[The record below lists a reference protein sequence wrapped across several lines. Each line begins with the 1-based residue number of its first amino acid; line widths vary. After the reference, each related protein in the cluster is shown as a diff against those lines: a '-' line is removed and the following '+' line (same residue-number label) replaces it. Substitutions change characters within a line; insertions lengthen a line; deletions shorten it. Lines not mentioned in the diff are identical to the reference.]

1 MYMGD
6 DYYKSKIERYERSRA
21 IAALAMNVCVSYI
34 TFKNDREKR
43 KLTDG
48 ISLLQ
53 NVDMT
58 KAQKGRKKM
67 QDVIKKLKRTGYV
80 SIFDVEKS
88 IDERERNYR
97 LDLDYTEKHRIADD
111 ISDGPVEALSDYARK
126 YMEAKQ
132 AILRVEKEQEE
143 DRKREAERKKKEEE
157 QETRRESYDSGYSSR
172 SYSSYTEEERTTS
185 RPYSGRSY
193 SSFAEEEKKPARPRP
208 YSATTAEASKELIK
222 EDIDKR
228 IASKYGT
235 HGFTYEE
242 KEKIR
247 QLYPDISLYGDD
259 YYSIDTL
266 EKGIEIANIIGQDK
280 IMPEDM
286 MRLVMYT
293 YEVTIRELL
302 TDEVINK
309 GRELFRHAE
318 VGRSLEKYSEA
329 YKKWHKYYSSLEP
342 SKKASVDN
350 TIANYKLYSRKFGK
364 TIVTPEE
371 LKSKINRHVSN
382 YIVENKYTFYNH
394 YNGLD
399 YYSKTVHATRYMDI
413 EQIVSLYK
421 RLKHDLETEGI
432 YGRDDEETERIAEG
446 RKKDLAK
453 LQRDFASVILTK
465 LETYNKSRDTLSMSD
480 KERSEYYGMRNT
492 KIAAV
497 ITEVLREEPKAQE
510 LLSDLDKEELQE
522 KGKALVG
529 TYEAKK
535 SSSKKVYGISKVKKA
550 MAQITGKWSRYTMLM
565 EKEELTEEEQ
575 KEIVSMFS

>member
-48 ISLLQ
+48 IYLLQ
-53 NVDMT
+53 NVDMA
-58 KAQKGRKKM
+58 KAQKGRKKI

-88 IDERERNYR
+88 IDERERKYR
-97 LDLDYTEKHRIADD
+97 LDLDYTEKHKIADD

-132 AILRVEKEQEE
+132 AILRVDKEQEE
-143 DRKREAERKKKEEE
+143 DKKREAERKKKEEE

-242 KEKIR
+242 KEKIK

-266 EKGIEIANIIGQDK
+266 EKGIEIANIIDKEK

-309 GRELFRHAE
+309 GRELFRHAD

-342 SKKASVDN
+342 SKKASVDD

-382 YIVENKYTFYNH
+382 YIVENSYYFYPN
-394 YNGLD
+394 YNGKD
-399 YYSKTVHATRYMDI
+399 YYSRTVHATRYMDI
-413 EQIVSLYK
+413 DEIASLYK
-421 RLKHDLETEGI
+421 RLKIDKESRGLT
-432 YGRDDEETERIAEG
+432 GRTDEENDRIAEG
-446 RKKDLAK
+446 RKEDLAK
-453 LQRDFASVILTK
+453 LQSDFARVILTR
-465 LETYNKSRDTLSMSD
+465 LEAYNKPKELSKMSEEE
-480 KERSEYYGMRNT
+480 KRKYFEMGNARV
-492 KIAAV
+492 AAV
-497 ITEVLREEPKAQE
+497 IVEVFNEEPMQK
-510 LLSDLDKEELQE
+510 LLGDFDRHDLKE
-522 KGKALVG
+522 KGKTLVG

-535 SSSKKVYGISKVKKA
+535 SSSARVYGISKVKKA